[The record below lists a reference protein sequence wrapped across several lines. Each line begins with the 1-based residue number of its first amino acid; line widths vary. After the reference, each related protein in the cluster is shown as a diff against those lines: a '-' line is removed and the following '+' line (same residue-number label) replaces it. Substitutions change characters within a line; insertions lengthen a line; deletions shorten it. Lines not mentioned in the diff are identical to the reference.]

1 MSCASNRAGREPDVK
16 ELGFALDEV
25 VRSHDVVTEF
35 GGHKTPQ
42 KSTSSGLMSLGDS
55 A

>member
-25 VRSHDVVTEF
+25 GRSHDVLTEF